1 MMAKI
6 KPNKIQ
12 EVFKVFRQ
20 RAEGRPQYV
29 VLLKDRSFLC
39 SCLMLQNAGIVC
51 RHAFLLIR
59 QNPMFRY
66 HISMIPRR
74 WFREMYQ
81 GLTDKDLRD
90 RKFLASEFLASA
102 PEEKPPEDFMRSIPV
117 LLHPSSHLP
126 VITQEDATKSWRFSE
141 LSGHAKS
148 IADMASNSNEEYHFV
163 VGALK
168 TIERQVRAKLSGGE
182 PVEDL
187 EDVSKK
193 GRFRTKRIR
202 SACEESR
209 KRKKV
214 D

>member
-1 MMAKI
+1 MSKI
-6 KPNKIQ
+6 KPNNIHG
-12 EVFKVFRQ
+12 VFKVFRQ

-51 RHAFLLIR
+51 RHAFLLMR

-90 RKFLASEFLASA
+90 QKFLASEFLASGT
-102 PEEKPPEDFMRSIPV
+102 EKPPENFMRSIQA
-117 LLHPSSHLP
+117 LLRPSSHLP

-141 LSGHAKS
+141 LSGHMKS
-148 IADMASNSNEEYHFV
+148 IADMASNSKEEYHFA

-168 TIERQVRAKLSGGE
+168 TIERQVRAKLPGGE